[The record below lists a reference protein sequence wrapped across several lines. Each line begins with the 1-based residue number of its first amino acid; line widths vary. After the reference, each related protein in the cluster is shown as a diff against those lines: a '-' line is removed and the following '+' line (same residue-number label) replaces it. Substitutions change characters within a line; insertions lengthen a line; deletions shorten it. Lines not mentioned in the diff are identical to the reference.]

1 MADITPRPLR
11 TKADS
16 VQKIVGYA
24 GTGVMLVAISVMVP
38 NVERPDYLPLFL
50 LQAAFVLVS
59 AVVYGLLVKEPA
71 LVQKMHQKSLEMGI
85 REDEVEKDDSPE
97 AGGKERVADRSMRLS
112 SAMLLAATFFYYM
125 SYNAMTTNI
134 SRYADIFYGM
144 AGGSYAIINIV
155 TIVGAL
161 ASYVPLANLS
171 LKVGRKKV
179 ALASSVVMVS
189 CPLVLWLV
197 PGFSP
202 VLYLVILLMG
212 VSLGYVAWRLGSTSR
227 SALAVAYDAGLPTA
241 VHDIL
246 MQFNVS
252 DGVNNLFGAQLVR
265 VDSPVWSMS
274 WELWFSLTL
283 PLAIW
288 CISRIRRTG
297 LAVVA
302 TFIAVLVSYW
312 TGYFPLRLCLMF
324 WLGVMVARRFDKFKA
339 VKLSMLA
346 ELALLVASVGVIE
359 LSLVWHPGGV
369 LEALK
374 STAMNAACLVVVV
387 VAIADGFT
395 RRALSAAPMV
405 FLGKV
410 SYSLYLTH
418 AMVIGAL
425 VALLP
430 RLGIV
435 DPLTIAAVSLPA
447 SMLVSVVFWRII
459 EVPSMNLSRS
469 LASSGP
475 RDAVR

>member
-1 MADITPRPLR
+1 MGRSARMHEGRGGNVWSRKRVLSLDGLRGLGALMVFLLHVDIMVKPF
-11 TKADS
+11 
-16 VQKIVGYA
+16 GA
-24 GTGVMLVAISVMVP
+24 GGGPSLFPGTASVMVFFILSGIVLSLVP
-38 NVERPDYLPLFL
+38 FKHMGNGGYDWLGYYPRRVVRLCVPLF
-50 LQAAFVLVS
+50 AA
-59 AVVYGLLVKEPA
+59 
-71 LVQKMHQKSLEMGI
+71 I
-85 REDEVEKDDSPE
+85 
-97 AGGKERVADRSMRLS
+97 
-112 SAMLLAATFFYYM
+112 
-125 SYNAMTTNI
+125 
-134 SRYADIFYGM
+134 
-144 AGGSYAIINIV
+144 
-155 TIVGAL
+155 AL
-161 ASYVPLANLS
+161 ALPA
-171 LKVGRKKV
+171 
-179 ALASSVVMVS
+179 
-189 CPLVLWLV
+189 
-197 PGFSP
+197 
-202 VLYLVILLMG
+202 
-212 VSLGYVAWRLGSTSR
+212 GYVAWRLGSTSR
-227 SALAVAYDAGLPTA
+227 SALAVAYDAGLTTA

-246 MQFNVS
+246 MQFDVLFNAS

-288 CISRIRRTG
+288 CISRIRRAG

-302 TFIAVLVSYW
+302 TFIAVLVSHW
-312 TGYFPLRLCLMF
+312 SGYFPLRFCLMF
-324 WLGVMVARRFDKFKA
+324 WLGVMVAKRFDKIKA
-339 VKLSMLA
+339 AKIPVPA

-369 LEALK
+369 LEAIK

-418 AMVIGAL
+418 AIVIGAL
-425 VALLP
+425 AALLP

-435 DPLTIAAVSLPA
+435 DPLAIAAVSLPA
-447 SMLVSVVFWRII
+447 SMLVAVAFWRII

-475 RDAVR
+475 GDAVR

>member
-1 MADITPRPLR
+1 MPAHEKRVLSLDGLRGLGALTVFLYHVDIMVKPF
-11 TKADS
+11 
-16 VQKIVGYA
+16 GA
-24 GTGVMLVAISVMVP
+24 GGPSLFPGSASVMVFFILSGIVLSLVP
-38 NVERPDYLPLFL
+38 LKHMGNGGYDWLGYYPRRVVRLCVPLF
-50 LQAAFVLVS
+50 AA
-59 AVVYGLLVKEPA
+59 
-71 LVQKMHQKSLEMGI
+71 I
-85 REDEVEKDDSPE
+85 
-97 AGGKERVADRSMRLS
+97 
-112 SAMLLAATFFYYM
+112 
-125 SYNAMTTNI
+125 
-134 SRYADIFYGM
+134 
-144 AGGSYAIINIV
+144 
-155 TIVGAL
+155 AL
-161 ASYVPLANLS
+161 ALPA
-171 LKVGRKKV
+171 
-179 ALASSVVMVS
+179 
-189 CPLVLWLV
+189 
-197 PGFSP
+197 
-202 VLYLVILLMG
+202 
-212 VSLGYVAWRLGSTSR
+212 GYVAWRLGSTSR

-246 MQFNVS
+246 MQLDVLFNVS
-252 DGVNNLFGAQLVR
+252 NGLNDLFGAQLVR

-302 TFIAVLVSYW
+302 AFIAVLVSYW

-324 WLGVMVARRFDKFKA
+324 WLGVMAARQFDKIKA
-339 VKLSMLA
+339 VKLSIQA

-369 LEALK
+369 LEALE

-418 AMVIGAL
+418 AIVIGAL

-435 DPLTIAAVSLPA
+435 DPLAIAAVSLPA
-447 SMLVSVVFWRII
+447 SMLVSVAFWRII

>member
-1 MADITPRPLR
+1 MPGHEKRVLSLDGLRGLGALIVFLHHVDIMVKPF
-11 TKADS
+11 
-16 VQKIVGYA
+16 GA
-24 GTGVMLVAISVMVP
+24 GGPSLFPGGASVMVFFILSGIVLSLVP
-38 NVERPDYLPLFL
+38 FKHMGNGGYDWLGYYPRRVVRLCVPLF
-50 LQAAFVLVS
+50 AA
-59 AVVYGLLVKEPA
+59 
-71 LVQKMHQKSLEMGI
+71 I
-85 REDEVEKDDSPE
+85 
-97 AGGKERVADRSMRLS
+97 
-112 SAMLLAATFFYYM
+112 
-125 SYNAMTTNI
+125 
-134 SRYADIFYGM
+134 
-144 AGGSYAIINIV
+144 
-155 TIVGAL
+155 AL
-161 ASYVPLANLS
+161 ALPA
-171 LKVGRKKV
+171 
-179 ALASSVVMVS
+179 
-189 CPLVLWLV
+189 
-197 PGFSP
+197 
-202 VLYLVILLMG
+202 
-212 VSLGYVAWRLGSTSR
+212 GYMAWRLGSTSR

-246 MQFNVS
+246 MQFDVLFNVS

-302 TFIAVLVSYW
+302 TFIAVLVSHW

-324 WLGVMVARRFDKFKA
+324 WLGVMVARQFDKIKA

-369 LEALK
+369 LEALE

-418 AMVIGAL
+418 AIVIGAL
-425 VALLP
+425 AALLP

-435 DPLTIAAVSLPA
+435 DPLAIAAVSLPA

>member
-1 MADITPRPLR
+1 MKEGVTMPAHEKRVLSLDGLRGLGALTVFLYHVDIMVKPF
-11 TKADS
+11 
-16 VQKIVGYA
+16 GA
-24 GTGVMLVAISVMVP
+24 GGPSLFPGTASVMVFFILSGIVLSLVP
-38 NVERPDYLPLFL
+38 LKHMGNGGYDWLGYYPRRVVRLCVPLF
-50 LQAAFVLVS
+50 AA
-59 AVVYGLLVKEPA
+59 
-71 LVQKMHQKSLEMGI
+71 I
-85 REDEVEKDDSPE
+85 
-97 AGGKERVADRSMRLS
+97 
-112 SAMLLAATFFYYM
+112 
-125 SYNAMTTNI
+125 
-134 SRYADIFYGM
+134 
-144 AGGSYAIINIV
+144 
-155 TIVGAL
+155 AL
-161 ASYVPLANLS
+161 ALPA
-171 LKVGRKKV
+171 
-179 ALASSVVMVS
+179 
-189 CPLVLWLV
+189 
-197 PGFSP
+197 
-202 VLYLVILLMG
+202 
-212 VSLGYVAWRLGSTSR
+212 GYVAWRLGSTSR

-246 MQFNVS
+246 MQLDVLFNVS
-252 DGVNNLFGAQLVR
+252 NGLNDLFGAQLVR

-302 TFIAVLVSYW
+302 AFIAVLVSYW

-324 WLGVMVARRFDKFKA
+324 WLDVMAARQFDKIKA
-339 VKLSMLA
+339 VKLSIQA

-369 LEALK
+369 LEALE

-418 AMVIGAL
+418 AIVIGAL
-425 VALLP
+425 AALLP

-435 DPLTIAAVSLPA
+435 DPLAIAAVSLPA
-447 SMLVSVVFWRII
+447 SMLVSVAFWRII
-459 EVPSMNLSRS
+459 EVPSMNLSCS

>member
-1 MADITPRPLR
+1 MMSGHEKRVLSLDGLRGLGALMVFLYHVDIMVKPFGAMGPSLFPGG
-11 TKADS
+11 A
-16 VQKIVGYA
+16 
-24 GTGVMLVAISVMVP
+24 SVMVFFILSGIVLSLVP
-38 NVERPDYLPLFL
+38 FKHMGNGGYDWLGYYPRRVVRLCGPLF
-50 LQAAFVLVS
+50 AA
-59 AVVYGLLVKEPA
+59 
-71 LVQKMHQKSLEMGI
+71 I
-85 REDEVEKDDSPE
+85 
-97 AGGKERVADRSMRLS
+97 
-112 SAMLLAATFFYYM
+112 
-125 SYNAMTTNI
+125 
-134 SRYADIFYGM
+134 
-144 AGGSYAIINIV
+144 
-155 TIVGAL
+155 AL
-161 ASYVPLANLS
+161 ALPA
-171 LKVGRKKV
+171 
-179 ALASSVVMVS
+179 
-189 CPLVLWLV
+189 
-197 PGFSP
+197 
-202 VLYLVILLMG
+202 
-212 VSLGYVAWRLGSTSR
+212 GYVAWRLGSTSR

-246 MQFNVS
+246 MQFDVLFNVS

-324 WLGVMVARRFDKFKA
+324 WLGVMVARQFDKIKA

-346 ELALLVASVGVIE
+346 ELAMLVASVGVIE

-369 LEALK
+369 LEALE

-410 SYSLYLTH
+410 SYSLYLTTPLSS
-418 AMVIGAL
+418 VR
-425 VALLP
+425 LLP
-430 RLGIV
+430 CCPGSGLPTRSRLPRSRCPQACSS
-435 DPLTIAAVSLPA
+435 PL
-447 SMLVSVVFWRII
+447 
-459 EVPSMNLSRS
+459 RS
-469 LASSGP
+469 GA
-475 RDAVR
+475 

>member
-1 MADITPRPLR
+1 MHI
-11 TKADS
+11 KDS
-16 VQKIVGYA
+16 PDGSGGCCDLYCGA
-24 GTGVMLVAISVMVP
+24 CLVL
-38 NVERPDYLPLFL
+38 D
-50 LQAAFVLVS
+50 
-59 AVVYGLLVKEPA
+59 GLLSAAP
-71 LVQKMHQKSLEMGI
+71 
-85 REDEVEKDDSPE
+85 
-97 AGGKERVADRSMRLS
+97 LS
-112 SAMLLAATFFYYM
+112 
-125 SYNAMTTNI
+125 
-134 SRYADIFYGM
+134 D
-144 AGGSYAIINIV
+144 
-155 TIVGAL
+155 
-161 ASYVPLANLS
+161 
-171 LKVGRKKV
+171 
-179 ALASSVVMVS
+179 
-189 CPLVLWLV
+189 VL
-197 PGFSP
+197 
-202 VLYLVILLMG
+202 
-212 VSLGYVAWRLGSTSR
+212 AWRHG
-227 SALAVAYDAGLPTA
+227 GP
-241 VHDIL
+241 
-246 MQFNVS
+246 
-252 DGVNNLFGAQLVR
+252 
-265 VDSPVWSMS
+265 
-274 WELWFSLTL
+274 
-283 PLAIW
+283 AIRQ
-288 CISRIRRTG
+288 IQGRQ
-297 LAVVA
+297 A
-302 TFIAVLVSYW
+302 F
-312 TGYFPLRLCLMF
+312 
-324 WLGVMVARRFDKFKA
+324 
-339 VKLSMLA
+339 MLA

>member
-1 MADITPRPLR
+1 MKEGVTMPAHEKRVLSLDGLRGLGALTVFLYHVDIMVKPF
-11 TKADS
+11 
-16 VQKIVGYA
+16 GA
-24 GTGVMLVAISVMVP
+24 GGPSLFPGTASVMVFFILSGIVLSLVP
-38 NVERPDYLPLFL
+38 LKHMGNGGYDWLGYYPRRVVRLCVPLF
-50 LQAAFVLVS
+50 AA
-59 AVVYGLLVKEPA
+59 
-71 LVQKMHQKSLEMGI
+71 I
-85 REDEVEKDDSPE
+85 
-97 AGGKERVADRSMRLS
+97 
-112 SAMLLAATFFYYM
+112 
-125 SYNAMTTNI
+125 
-134 SRYADIFYGM
+134 
-144 AGGSYAIINIV
+144 
-155 TIVGAL
+155 AL
-161 ASYVPLANLS
+161 ALPA
-171 LKVGRKKV
+171 
-179 ALASSVVMVS
+179 
-189 CPLVLWLV
+189 
-197 PGFSP
+197 
-202 VLYLVILLMG
+202 
-212 VSLGYVAWRLGSTSR
+212 GYVAWRLGSTSR

-246 MQFNVS
+246 MQFDVLFNVS
-252 DGVNNLFGAQLVR
+252 NGLNDLFGAQLVR

-302 TFIAVLVSYW
+302 AFIAVLVSYW

-324 WLGVMVARRFDKFKA
+324 WLCVMAARQFDKIKA
-339 VKLSMLA
+339 VKLSIQA

-369 LEALK
+369 LEALE

-418 AMVIGAL
+418 AIVIGAL
-425 VALLP
+425 AALLP

-435 DPLTIAAVSLPA
+435 DPLAIAAVSLPA
-447 SMLVSVVFWRII
+447 SMLVSVAFWRII

>member
-1 MADITPRPLR
+1 MQFD
-11 TKADS
+11 
-16 VQKIVGYA
+16 
-24 GTGVMLVAISVMVP
+24 
-38 NVERPDYLPLFL
+38 
-50 LQAAFVLVS
+50 VL
-59 AVVYGLLVKEPA
+59 
-71 LVQKMHQKSLEMGI
+71 
-85 REDEVEKDDSPE
+85 
-97 AGGKERVADRSMRLS
+97 
-112 SAMLLAATFFYYM
+112 
-125 SYNAMTTNI
+125 
-134 SRYADIFYGM
+134 
-144 AGGSYAIINIV
+144 
-155 TIVGAL
+155 
-161 ASYVPLANLS
+161 
-171 LKVGRKKV
+171 
-179 ALASSVVMVS
+179 
-189 CPLVLWLV
+189 
-197 PGFSP
+197 
-202 VLYLVILLMG
+202 
-212 VSLGYVAWRLGSTSR
+212 
-227 SALAVAYDAGLPTA
+227 
-241 VHDIL
+241 
-246 MQFNVS
+246 FNVS

-302 TFIAVLVSYW
+302 TFIAVFVSYW

-324 WLGVMVARRFDKFKA
+324 WLGVMVARQFDKIKA

-418 AMVIGAL
+418 AIVIGAL
-425 VALLP
+425 AALLP

-435 DPLTIAAVSLPA
+435 DPLAIAAVSLPA
-447 SMLVSVVFWRII
+447 SMLFSVAFWRII